1 MGECEVRGVLHEVL
15 HVHGLIN
22 NLFSIKKATTQ
33 GLKVEFEHKKCN
45 IKNNVKEILAKVIK
59 ENMLYIL
66 LCSHVSAH
74 DNVQIVWEKT
84 TWKFGMKDLA
94 I

>member
-1 MGECEVRGVLHEVL
+1 
-15 HVHGLIN
+15 
-22 NLFSIKKATTQ
+22 
-33 GLKVEFEHKKCN
+33 
-45 IKNNVKEILAKVIK
+45 
-59 ENMLYIL
+59 MLYIL